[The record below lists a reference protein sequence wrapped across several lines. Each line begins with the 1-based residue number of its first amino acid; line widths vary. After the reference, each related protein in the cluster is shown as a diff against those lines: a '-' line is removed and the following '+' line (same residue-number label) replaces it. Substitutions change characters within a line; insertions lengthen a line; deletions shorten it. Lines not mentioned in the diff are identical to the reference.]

1 MAFAPPD
8 TRAKMSPAF
17 VGSVLLHVAVAVALI
32 VPWPWRKPLVIRSV
46 VPVTIVAEGPAN
58 VRPAEQAPQ
67 DQMALTEEPTP
78 EAPPEPT
85 PPPPAPA
92 PPPPTPTPKPPV
104 PKPVPAPAPK
114 PAPPAPQQTFDFDSL
129 QKSIAR
135 SRARNPSPPR
145 PSPAPRGP
153 AQAETAVNARP
164 AVGAATALSAT
175 ALNGLSSELQRRW
188 NPNCEVEGGGT
199 VIVRIAFR
207 LGAGGV
213 LVGDQTIQGVT
224 GADPTQNRIAAERAL
239 RAVRQAAPF
248 ESLPSD
254 LFGQS
259 IVVTFDAKQACSTR

>member
-1 MAFAPPD
+1 
-8 TRAKMSPAF
+8 
-17 VGSVLLHVAVAVALI
+17 
-32 VPWPWRKPLVIRSV
+32 
-46 VPVTIVAEGPAN
+46 
-58 VRPAEQAPQ
+58 
-67 DQMALTEEPTP
+67 MALTEEPTP